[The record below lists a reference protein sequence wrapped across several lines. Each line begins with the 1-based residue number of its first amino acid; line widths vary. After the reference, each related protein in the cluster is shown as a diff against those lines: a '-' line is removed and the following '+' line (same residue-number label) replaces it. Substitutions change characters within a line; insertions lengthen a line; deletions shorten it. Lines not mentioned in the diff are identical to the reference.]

1 MASDPLFSGMTAAE
15 IDRQYN
21 FRKLVPEHPAYF
33 ARWQAESEAVRAR
46 LGGRYDVPTGPHPR
60 QRADVF
66 PAGEGAPVLVFI
78 HGGYWRALSKDLHSF
93 IAAPYVERGVAV
105 VLLGYGL
112 CPDVTMD
119 ELCGHAQA
127 GLDWVIANAASF
139 SGDPR
144 RVVVSGH
151 SAGGHLTAKLVSE
164 NRDRVAGGIPIS
176 GIYDL
181 EPMLGFEVNEQLRLD
196 PDSARRLSPIHAVP
210 ALAPL
215 LMPALGGL
223 ETDAMHRQQADYALA
238 WAAQG
243 NAVREIVEPGADHFS
258 VVDRFAEP
266 GSALFEAALEMIR
279 SA

>member
-1 MASDPLFSGMTAAE
+1 MASEALFGGMTAAE

-46 LGGRYDVPTGPHPR
+46 LNGRYDVPTGPHPR

-112 CPDVTMD
+112 CSEVTMD

-127 GLDWVIANAASF
+127 GLDWVIANAAGF
-139 SGDPR
+139 GGDPR

-176 GIYDL
+176 GLYDL

-210 ALAPL
+210 TPAPL

-266 GSALFEAALEMIR
+266 GSLLFEAALAMLKDR
-279 SA
+279 